1 MAAELFEASAGYQLP
16 EISDMATRKG
26 RDLRGPSFPNAHR
39 ELDRIGHASYP
50 VLVIKP
56 NLYHHQ
62 VLGRPSNLYLVGGLE
77 HEFYFP

>member
-26 RDLRGPSFPNAHR
+26 QKSAGP
-39 ELDRIGHASYP
+39 YP

-77 HEFYFP
+77 H